1 MDIFSFAGKE
11 RLGSNNLLLKL
22 DQLISWSQ
30 VGNYLK
36 SSKLR
41 SDIGRTGYN
50 ELLLFKCLL
59 LGQWYSLSDAALEE
73 ALRVRID
80 FMLFANLRVTD
91 SIPDETTICRFRNLL
106 IKHKL
111 YERLLKKINQQLEE
125 RGLKLEKANC
135 AVVDATII
143 ESACRPSK
151 EIEMMPVDREEEEKG
166 EEADDR
172 IIHQRLSYDE
182 EARWLK
188 KGNKSYFGYK
198 GFIVTDDEGYVIETD
213 ADSANVSECN
223 KLEFIS
229 SSINTKRLLADK
241 AYDSLKN
248 REYLKSRYI
257 KDGLMHKAR
266 RGKPLTA
273 RQKLFNKLIA
283 KKRFVVERCFG
294 TLKQK
299 FQMYRTRYIGIIKVK
314 AQLIMKSICANLL
327 KAANKLI
334 IVG

>member
-1 MDIFSFAGKE
+1 M
-11 RLGSNNLLLKL
+11 
-22 DQLISWSQ
+22 
-30 VGNYLK
+30 K
-36 SSKLR
+36 STKLR
-41 SDIGRTGYN
+41 SDIGRAGYN

-59 LGQWYSLSDAALEE
+59 LGQWYSLSDTALEE

-80 FMLFANLRVTD
+80 FMLFANLKVTD
-91 SIPDETTICRFRNLL
+91 PIPDETTICRFRNLL
-106 IKHKL
+106 VKHKL
-111 YERLLKKINQQLEE
+111 YEKLLKKINQQLEE
-125 RGLKLEKANC
+125 RGLKLERADC

-151 EIEMMPVDREEEEKG
+151 EIEMMPIDREEEEEIEG
-166 EEADDR
+166 N

-188 KGNKSYFGYK
+188 KGSRSYFGYK
-198 GFIVTDDEGYVIETD
+198 GFIVTDDEGYVTEAD
-213 ADSANVSECN
+213 DDSANVAECN
-223 KLEFIS
+223 KLE
-229 SSINTKRLLADK
+229 SIGSNIKAKRLLADK
-241 AYDSLKN
+241 AYGSLKN
-248 REYLKSRYI
+248 REYLKSRDI
-257 KDGLMHKAR
+257 KDGLMYKAR
-266 RGKPLTA
+266 RGKTLTA
-273 RQKLFNKLIA
+273 REKLFNKLIA

-299 FQMYRTRYIGIIKVK
+299 FQMYRTRYIGVIKVK